1 MRNELMQVLSA
12 LGTFFIYAVL
22 AVFAQ
27 NAIFTR
33 ALGVSRL
40 VKLVDDEG
48 VDSVTFGILLC
59 VIELIASPMAYFANS
74 IWLSKVD
81 YRGYIRPLIYVLC
94 MGVAFLIVL
103 FFVAVVFKG
112 KGRDSL
118 AILPMATFNCCVLGV
133 LLITTTQ
140 SFTLL
145 QTMGFALGSGVGY
158 IIAVLVVTEGQRK
171 IQNENVPA
179 AFKGLPVTLLYISV
193 LALAIYGFTGHMQSF

>member
-145 QTMGFALGSGVGY
+145 
-158 IIAVLVVTEGQRK
+158 
-171 IQNENVPA
+171 
-179 AFKGLPVTLLYISV
+179 
-193 LALAIYGFTGHMQSF
+193 